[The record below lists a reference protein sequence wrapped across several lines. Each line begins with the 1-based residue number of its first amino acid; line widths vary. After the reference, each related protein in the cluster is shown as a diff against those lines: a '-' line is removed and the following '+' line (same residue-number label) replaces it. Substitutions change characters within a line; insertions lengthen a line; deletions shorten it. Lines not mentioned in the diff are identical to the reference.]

1 MGSVKEKAL
10 IVTIVLM
17 NLLSIAGLFAVVAYA
32 LWFLAERGI
41 L

>member
-1 MGSVKEKAL
+1 MKEKAL
-10 IVTIVLM
+10 IVTIVVM
-17 NLLSIAGLFAVVAYA
+17 NLLSIVGLFAVVAYV

>member
-1 MGSVKEKAL
+1 MKEKAL
-10 IVTIVLM
+10 IVTIIVM
-17 NLLSIAGLFAVVAYA
+17 NLLSIVGLFAVVAYA